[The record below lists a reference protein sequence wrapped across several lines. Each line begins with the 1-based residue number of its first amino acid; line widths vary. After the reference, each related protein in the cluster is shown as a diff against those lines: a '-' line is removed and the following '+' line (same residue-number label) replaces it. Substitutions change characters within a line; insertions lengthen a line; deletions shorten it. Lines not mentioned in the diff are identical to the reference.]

1 MSPRRPW
8 IGRLAAFALIAA
20 LGSGLYFFLEDQLP
34 VDRTRAFRVGF
45 SSLPPAMNLSPAGR
59 PVGPVPEGMQEAA
72 NNLGIRLDW
81 VPANEG
87 PAAAFAAARIDLW
100 PFLTPNPD
108 LPPYIHFSAPYHRL
122 AYWLI
127 TAESQPL
134 PTKWAGLRLAR
145 ARGGQAASWSQRIAP
160 GAIEVEV
167 QDQLAAFDA
176 FCRGQADAALV
187 AEGMSDGVL
196 SSKPP
201 SCGARRIAL
210 HTLPNWDLLFS
221 IAANSRDREATRVAN
236 QLREELNRMT
246 RSGRFATISFNW
258 GIATSSQLF
267 TISEFLESD
276 HRTQQLWYGLSALA
290 LACLL
295 LGWQTLRLRR
305 ARVAAEVA
313 NRAKSAFL
321 AKMSHEI
328 RTPMN
333 GILGMAGLLLQTSLS
348 PAQREL
354 ATTIN
359 ESAEALLGLLNEIL
373 DLAKVESG
381 KIDIRLAPVSLPAQ
395 LQEVERLFRA
405 RAIEKGIRLH
415 LGPLPDDLLL
425 VSADELRLRQILVN
439 LVSNAIKF
447 TDHGE
452 VTISLSFQPCGPQD
466 LLASFTIADTGIGI
480 SPEDQ
485 HRLFEVFIQGEDP
498 IARWRGGSG
507 LGLAIS
513 RRLAELMGG
522 SLTLASATGK
532 GSVFTLSLPFAR
544 VPALETT
551 AARLARLPLKSSRV
565 LVVED
570 NPVNRR
576 VLELMLT
583 KLGCQATLVNSG
595 EEALAITTTRP
606 FDLILMD
613 WEMPGMDGLATAR
626 ALQQRWSESE
636 RIPIL
641 AITANAMQGDRER
654 CLAAGM
660 ADYLTKPI
668 DLATLSAAIARWTP
682 TSASPA
688 LHPR

>member
-8 IGRLAAFALIAA
+8 IGRLAIIAV
-20 LGSGLYFFLEDQLP
+20 LGAGPYLLLENHLP
-34 VDRTRAFRVGF
+34 VDHTRVYRVGF
-45 SSLPPAMNLSPAGR
+45 SALPPAMNLSPQGR
-59 PVGPVPEGMQEAA
+59 PIGPIPEGLQEAA
-72 NNLGIRLDW
+72 HNLKIQLDW

-87 PAAAFAAARIDLW
+87 PAAAFAAKRIDIW
-100 PFLTPNPD
+100 PILSPSPD
-108 LPPYIHFSAPYHRL
+108 LPQHLHFTAPYHRL

-127 TAESQPL
+127 TAESRPL

-145 ARGGQAASWSQRIAP
+145 ACGGQAASWSQRIAP

-210 HTLPNWDLLFS
+210 HTLPNWDLVFS
-221 IAANSRDREATRVAN
+221 IAANSRDGEATRVAN

-246 RSGRFATISFNW
+246 RSGRFASISFNW

-267 TISEFLESD
+267 TISEFLESGR
-276 HRTQQLWYGLSALA
+276 RTHQLWYGLSALA

-295 LGWQTLRLRR
+295 LVWQTLRLRR
-305 ARVAAEVA
+305 ARLSAEAA

-354 ATTIN
+354 ATTID

-381 KIDIRLAPVSLPAQ
+381 KIDIRLAPLSLPAQ
-395 LQEVERLFRA
+395 LHEVERLFRA

-452 VTISLSFQPCGPQD
+452 VTISLSVQPCGPQD

-485 HRLFEVFIQGEDP
+485 HRLFEVFTQGEDP

-513 RRLAELMGG
+513 RRLAEIMGG

-583 KLGCQATLVNSG
+583 KLGCQPTLVNSG